1 MNHTPNF
8 FDKTFPREIY
18 RQMLETGNSKN
29 LIQTLVDMQTAH
41 GISTEQAQQT
51 AQICLAAV
59 ASCEGIREAAYED
72 SGALLDQFLESAN
85 AKTDENRALLLH
97 KLYFGLTA
105 HQDPDLAE
113 KLAQGISTEELFWRY
128 YGAQPPQ
135 TPESLTAL
143 EAEVRRVLETYDLS
157 PKVIRALIKD
167 MEINGDYLAT
177 FAALGEGGSQYKCIV
192 AMELYLSGGM
202 TIHEAANVACAGVE
216 TQAVADAVEKGF
228 LTRERAKKIL
238 IAAAVAVVVIGV
250 GITLYQAG
258 TAIAAAKTAAV
269 MAEVVNAHSV
279 AELPAVFAQFATATT
294 ASGAPALQFAV
305 MGAEAVSDLA
315 MSIRHEALVK
325 QVIGFVT
332 VVLGFGLARI
342 SDRTADAIGE
352 FSAVLRKDTSSV
364 RTAMETV
371 AGDSAQ
377 AHETRNDQEEE
388 TEEAPAVNPEPVTF

>member
-1 MNHTPNF
+1 
-8 FDKTFPREIY
+8 
-18 RQMLETGNSKN
+18 
-29 LIQTLVDMQTAH
+29 
-41 GISTEQAQQT
+41 
-51 AQICLAAV
+51 
-59 ASCEGIREAAYED
+59 
-72 SGALLDQFLESAN
+72 
-85 AKTDENRALLLH
+85 
-97 KLYFGLTA
+97 
-105 HQDPDLAE
+105 
-113 KLAQGISTEELFWRY
+113 
-128 YGAQPPQ
+128 
-135 TPESLTAL
+135 
-143 EAEVRRVLETYDLS
+143 
-157 PKVIRALIKD
+157 
-167 MEINGDYLAT
+167 
-177 FAALGEGGSQYKCIV
+177 
-192 AMELYLSGGM
+192 MELYLSGGM

-342 SDRTADAIGE
+342 SDRMADAIGE

>member
-1 MNHTPNF
+1 M
-8 FDKTFPREIY
+8 
-18 RQMLETGNSKN
+18 
-29 LIQTLVDMQTAH
+29 
-41 GISTEQAQQT
+41 
-51 AQICLAAV
+51 
-59 ASCEGIREAAYED
+59 
-72 SGALLDQFLESAN
+72 
-85 AKTDENRALLLH
+85 
-97 KLYFGLTA
+97 
-105 HQDPDLAE
+105 
-113 KLAQGISTEELFWRY
+113 
-128 YGAQPPQ
+128 
-135 TPESLTAL
+135 
-143 EAEVRRVLETYDLS
+143 
-157 PKVIRALIKD
+157 IRALIKD

-342 SDRTADAIGE
+342 SDRMADAIGE